1 MITTRRL
8 PLEASTMRA
17 DGSGDAAVVMVVRR
31 VRDVCT
37 AASSA
42 AAAQVTGRS
51 A

>member
-8 PLEASTMRA
+8 LQEASTMRA
-17 DGSGDAAVVMVVRR
+17 DGSGDAVVVVRR
-31 VRDVCT
+31 VRDVC
-37 AASSA
+37 AAVSST